1 MSKTLQRIAC
11 PGLHSQQPASQTGN
25 RAGIDVKTIRLV
37 FMTGNSSPAGKAL
50 WETRNDP
57 C

>member
-11 PGLHSQQPASQTGN
+11 PSLHSQQPASQTGN

-37 FMTGNSSPAGKAL
+37 FMTGNSSAAGKAL